1 MNYELLQRH
10 GAVNVEY
17 EEPAAEPWLSPIGDV
32 GNAGI
37 YNIPKSPNVYRVT
50 FELDGTGMYKLEH
63 ALKLL
68 EKYDPVGFEERPED
82 IDCWDDVCDEDA
94 PEPWDPDEDL
104 DCEKAPVGGWNDGYP
119 SSQDDGCLVGK
130 CSDEGD
136 GEWNDDCS
144 NDEVD
149 KGPEPAHYHYIMPAH
164 IKYILKYR

>member
-1 MNYELLQRH
+1 MDYELLRRH
-10 GAVNVEY
+10 GATNVEY

-68 EKYDPVGFEERPED
+68 ERYDPVG
-82 IDCWDDVCDEDA
+82 WDGACDEDVL
-94 PEPWDPDEDL
+94 EPWDPDEDL
-104 DCEKAPVGGWNDGYP
+104 DCEKAPVGGWDN
-119 SSQDDGCLVGK
+119 GCLVGK

-136 GEWNDDCS
+136 GEWDDDCS
-144 NDEVD
+144 NEVD

-164 IKYILKYR
+164 NKYILKYR

>member
-10 GAVNVEY
+10 GAVNVEC
-17 EEPAAEPWLSPIGDV
+17 EEPAGEPWLSPIDDV

-94 PEPWDPDEDL
+94 HTVGDCDDNDL
-104 DCEKAPVGGWNDGYP
+104 TMLRPNGCNDNVCMM
-119 SSQDDGCLVGK
+119 QTI
-130 CSDEGD
+130 
-136 GEWNDDCS
+136 
-144 NDEVD
+144 
-149 KGPEPAHYHYIMPAH
+149 EPADEEWDEECTGERFKDLEEDKALIMPANH
-164 IKYILKYR
+164 KYILKYR